1 MIFFF
6 KQKTAYEMRISDW
19 SSDVCS
25 ARAPV
30 ELEGRQALARRR
42 LESLASGDGGVE
54 ISESVFER
62 LDLANLAA
70 TVGVVGPAQPGFV
83 LRRQFLGIGRQRDEI
98 QPQPRRERVAIGERF
113 GEMLAGIEEEHRDIR
128 RD

>member
-25 ARAPV
+25 SDLPV
-30 ELEGRQALARRR
+30 ELEARQALARRR

-98 QPQPRRERVAIGERF
+98 QPQPRRERVAIGER
-113 GEMLAGIEEEHRDIR
+113 LDRKSTRLNSSH
-128 RD
+128 